1 MAAKFN
7 SDSGAALLFLLLY
20 ICVFLWILS
29 MRMRGNIQLRSRW
42 SILLLHVAVRMASQA
57 CGIGFTVLSFSNI
70 NVFLAF
76 LVLSA
81 EGYFTLV
88 LCAFRFLIT
97 WHQNHSPSGVSW
109 LEPKAGTN
117 LSTSQVI
124 SRIIAS
130 LFFGPFAL
138 LFYRGI
144 MDYVHVFLVLGNAVI
159 IAGSPFLASAN
170 FQEFDSAATQRDL
183 RLGRDLR
190 LSGQSVFL
198 AITVALLICLG
209 ATTVD
214 DIRERTECPEG
225 TAVFKSLCALWSA
238 FAPQSCLPLLTPFA
252 CGAALEPG
260 PLNGGLHYD
269 GGTVAPAIQI
279 AHGSD
284 NNYNASKVSLCGP
297 RVDKTLLVLLITW
310 IPLIVRSIYGVLQ
323 SADLKLSYFEPEN
336 YGPHGFSN
344 RFTVV
349 EYLMGVCM
357 EWAACVLLCATF
369 YTSRNKMQMPAPL
382 GGL

>member
-1 MAAKFN
+1 MRLLNSRWWEAENDIHPHLGSMAAKFN

-20 ICVFLWILS
+20 FCIFLWILA
-29 MRMRGNIQLRSRW
+29 MRMRGNIRLRSRW

-57 CGIGFTVLSFSNI
+57 CGIGFTILSFSNI

-97 WHQNHSPSGVSW
+97 WHQNHLPSGVSW

-124 SRIIAS
+124 SRIVAS

-138 LFYRGI
+138 LLYRDV

-198 AITVALLICLG
+198 AITVALLVCLG
-209 ATTVD
+209 ATTAD
-214 DIRERTECPEG
+214 DIRERTECPE
-225 TAVFKSLCALWSA
+225 S
-238 FAPQSCLPLLTPFA
+238 
-252 CGAALEPG
+252 
-260 PLNGGLHYD
+260 
-269 GGTVAPAIQI
+269 
-279 AHGSD
+279 
-284 NNYNASKVSLCGP
+284 NASKVSLCGP
-297 RVDKTLLVLLITW
+297 TRRVDKTLLVLLITW
-310 IPLIVRSIYGVLQ
+310 IPLIARSIYGVLQ

-357 EWAACVLLCATF
+357 EWVAYV
-369 YTSRNKMQMPAPL
+369 PL
-382 GGL
+382 